1 MQQNHKGKLS
11 NPVEGLDFFKG
22 CLQPQKQARLVELAR
37 EIASEAPLFRPA
49 MPRTG
54 KPLSVQMTNCGKLGW
69 LTDQK
74 GGYRYQEM
82 HPETGKPWP
91 PIPDEILDIWASL
104 LPDQPLPEACLI
116 NFYETGAKMG
126 MHQDRDEQNL
136 EVPVL
141 SISLGDTCRFRIGGT
156 QRGGKTT
163 SFLLESGD
171 VLIMGGKARLA
182 YHGVDRIYSGT
193 SNLLEKNG
201 RLNMTLRRVSVIP

>member
-37 EIASEAPLFRPA
+37 EIASEAPFFRPA

-54 KPLSVQMTNCGKLGW
+54 KPLSVQMTNCGKFGW

-116 NFYETGAKMG
+116 NFYETGAKGIG
-126 MHQDRDEQNL
+126 MKS
-136 EVPVL
+136 PST
-141 SISLGDTCRFRIGGT
+141 SIS
-156 QRGGKTT
+156 
-163 SFLLESGD
+163 
-171 VLIMGGKARLA
+171 
-182 YHGVDRIYSGT
+182 
-193 SNLLEKNG
+193 
-201 RLNMTLRRVSVIP
+201 

>member
-22 CLQPQKQARLVELAR
+22 CLQPQKQARLVELAT
-37 EIASEAPLFRPA
+37 EIASEAPFFRPA

-54 KPLSVQMTNCGKLGW
+54 KPLSVQMTNCGKFGW

-182 YHGVDRIYSGT
+182 YHGVDRIFSGT
-193 SNLLEKNG
+193 SDLLEKNG
-201 RLNMTLRRVSVIP
+201 RLNITLRRVSVIP